1 LNLRITQSD
10 GVPIYLQIINQI
22 KQLITAGRLVLDQE
36 LLPIRVLAE
45 ELTVNPNTVA
55 RAYRELEAEGW
66 VYKKRGAG
74 TFVSDQ
80 HSALSA
86 EFCDKQIR
94 ERVKS
99 LLTEAKHMNISTQEI
114 IQIIN
119 EESKE
124 FAKEPSS

>member
-1 LNLRITQSD
+1 MNLRIGQYD

-22 KQLITAGRLVLDQE
+22 KQLITAERLVLNQE
-36 LLPIRVLAE
+36 LLPIRVLAQ

-94 ERVKS
+94 DRVKS
-99 LLTEAKHMNISTQEI
+99 LLTEAKHMNISTKEI

-119 EESKE
+119 EVSKE
-124 FAKEPSS
+124 FPEEPSS

>member
-1 LNLRITQSD
+1 MILRITQHD

-22 KQLITAGRLVLDQE
+22 KQLITAERLVLDQE

-55 RAYRELEAEGW
+55 RAYRELEAAGW

-86 EFCDKQIR
+86 EFCNKQIR
-94 ERVKS
+94 DRVKS
-99 LLTEAKHMNISTQEI
+99 LLTEAKHMNISIREI

-119 EESKE
+119 EVSKE
-124 FAKEPSS
+124 FPEEPSS

>member
-1 LNLRITQSD
+1 LSAVSAD
-10 GVPIYLQIINQI
+10 
-22 KQLITAGRLVLDQE
+22 RLVLDQE

-55 RAYRELEAEGW
+55 RAYRELEAAGW

-86 EFCDKQIR
+86 EFCNKQIR
-94 ERVKS
+94 DRVKS
-99 LLTEAKHMNISTQEI
+99 LLTEAKHMNISIREI

-119 EESKE
+119 EVSKE
-124 FAKEPSS
+124 FPEEPSS

>member
-1 LNLRITQSD
+1 MNLRITQSD